1 MPELLLELF
10 SEEIPARLQRRA
22 AGDLERLVTDGLKAE
37 GLKWDGVKAFSTP
50 RRLTLVITGLPVA
63 QADLK
68 EERKGPRVGAPEKAV
83 EGFLNSAGLES
94 LDQAQIHED
103 KKGQFYVAVIER
115 TGQPTAQVIA
125 GMMPE
130 IIAKFPW
137 PKSMR
142 WGAGDMR
149 WVRPLHSI
157 LCTFDGEV
165 VPFTIENGDLPVTS
179 GDKTYGH
186 RFIAPEEIQVR
197 SFEPYAAELRRAR
210 VLLDPDEREE
220 LILGEARALAK
231 AQGLEL
237 VEDKGLLAEVAGLSE
252 WPVPRIGNF
261 AEKFLTVPDEAL
273 IASMK
278 GHQKYFSVI
287 NPQTGRLAPKFIT
300 VANIEPADG
309 GAAMMVGYER
319 VLEARLSDAWF
330 LYHQDL
336 KKTLEQHGQKLSEVT
351 FFEGLGTTAEK
362 VERVAALAKELA
374 PIVGADPALAEKAAL
389 LSKSDLTTEMV
400 GEFPELQG
408 IMGRYYALEENIEP
422 EIADAIRDHYK
433 PAGQNDDVPTAPV
446 SVAVALA
453 DKLDSLVAFWVV
465 NKKPTGSSDPFA
477 LRRAALGI
485 IQIVLKGNVRFS
497 LYDHFSRVVGHL
509 IEQCVDEDILSKHD
523 AEQAAAS
530 PGEWFQGNDEHE
542 LLEHP
547 VCTLLGYGPNDADV
561 RLALSREELHF
572 IADPEDCPEAYEALP
587 EAKRAHDELTQRLA
601 DMAGLSFAL
610 SPNDIEPIELSE
622 YLPIKRVLP
631 LVGPDLLAFFH
642 DRLSV
647 YLRDQGYRHDHI
659 RSVLTPDADDF
670 VLVVKK
676 LEALKSFLD
685 SEDGANLT
693 AAYKRAGNILKAEAK
708 KGDLPQGEIDEAV
721 LEAGE
726 EKTLH
731 ARLAGARD
739 ALGPAL
745 AGEKYEA
752 AMLALA
758 GLRAPLDAFFE
769 KVTVNADDPALRRN
783 RLLLLGDF
791 ISTCGRV
798 AQFSELEG

>member
-165 VPFTIENGDLPVTS
+165 VPFTIENGDLSVMS

-220 LILGEARALAK
+220 LILGEAKALAK

-287 NPQTGRLAPKFIT
+287 NPETGRLAPKFIT

-351 FFEGLGTTAEK
+351 FFEDLGTTAAK

-374 PIVGADPALAEKAAL
+374 PIVGADPALAEKAAR

-453 DKLDSLVAFWVV
+453 DKLITLSMFWSIG
-465 NKKPTGSSDPFA
+465 KKPTGSGDPFA
-477 LRRAALGI
+477 LRRMALGL
-485 IQIVLKGNVRFS
+485 IQIILENELRLS
-497 LYDHFSRVVGHL
+497 VGH
-509 IEQCVDEDILSKHD
+509 ILSKLD
-523 AEQAAAS
+523 AES
-530 PGEWFQGNDEHE
+530 
-542 LLEHP
+542 
-547 VCTLLGYGPNDADV
+547 AD
-561 RLALSREELHF
+561 
-572 IADPEDCPEAYEALP
+572 
-587 EAKRAHDELTQRLA
+587 
-601 DMAGLSFAL
+601 
-610 SPNDIEPIELSE
+610 
-622 YLPIKRVLP
+622 
-631 LVGPDLLAFFH
+631 DLLAFFH

-659 RSVLTPDADDF
+659 RSVLTPDTDDF